1 MTLLRRLPVV
11 LPILLLVLLG
21 AGASAAVNL
30 VPGNPLRPCPSG
42 AVTMPRTHRHP
53 FRSFPSIRTRPRKQ
67 ARHTATLA
75 RLIEANC
82 GARRKTPWLD
92 AASEAE
98 KQADPAMATLAVV
111 AAERRAGTLTGK
123 SCSYIDGEIEAAEK
137 RAEASQPCRASRP
150 LMAGAIPGKADSGF
164 PYGIA

>member
-1 MTLLRRLPVV
+1 MTLLRRLPVVV

-30 VPGNPLRPCPSG
+30 VPWKSAASMSLWSSHDAADAPPPIPVVPLDPD
-42 AVTMPRTHRHP
+42 AAA
-53 FRSFPSIRTRPRKQ
+53 Q
-67 ARHTATLA
+67 ASPTYTATLA

-82 GARRKTPWLD
+82 GATETPWLD

-98 KQADPAMATLAVV
+98 KQADPAMATLAVA

-137 RAEASQPCRASRP
+137 RAEASQAPVAP
-150 LMAGAIPGKADSGF
+150 AAH
-164 PYGIA
+164 